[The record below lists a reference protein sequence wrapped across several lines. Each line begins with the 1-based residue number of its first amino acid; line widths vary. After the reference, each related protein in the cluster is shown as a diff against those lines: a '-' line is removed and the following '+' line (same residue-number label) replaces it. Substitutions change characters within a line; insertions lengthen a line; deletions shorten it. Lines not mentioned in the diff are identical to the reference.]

1 MTGIS
6 PHVAGVEMGGT
17 KCILTLSRGPN
28 DHGDRAVVP
37 TTDPATTLAAIEAQL
52 DRWKDKARFAAIG
65 IAGFGPLQLDPRQ
78 PDFGAIIATPKPGWS
93 GINAYA
99 RIAERY
105 AVPIALQTDVNGAA
119 LAEGRWGGAQGME
132 SHAYITVGTGVG
144 VGLIVG
150 GRPLVGL
157 THSEMGHIRLNRAQ
171 GDHWPGSCPF
181 HGDCVEGLIAGPA
194 IAARLGRPGHTVPDD
209 DPSWAL
215 FDHSLTQLLHTLVLT
230 FAPERIAIGGGVV
243 ESRAGLFDRLRQKL
257 AASLNGYGAAVRFVG
272 DVDTRL
278 GPPALG
284 AMAGPLGPIALALD
298 VLERGSS

>member
-1 MTGIS
+1 
-6 PHVAGVEMGGT
+6 MGGT

-28 DHGDRAVVP
+28 DLNDRVVVP
-37 TTDPATTLAAIEAQL
+37 TSDPATTLAAIEAQL
-52 DRWKDKARFAAIG
+52 DRWKDEACFAAIG

-99 RIAERY
+99 RIAARY

-171 GDHWPGSCPF
+171 GDAWPGSCPF

-194 IAARLGRPGHTVPDD
+194 IAARLG
-209 DPSWAL
+209 L
-215 FDHSLTQLLHTLVLT
+215 
-230 FAPERIAIGGGVV
+230 
-243 ESRAGLFDRLRQKL
+243 
-257 AASLNGYGAAVRFVG
+257 
-272 DVDTRL
+272 
-278 GPPALG
+278 
-284 AMAGPLGPIALALD
+284 PLGWQKDEPRNHKSA
-298 VLERGSS
+298 RRNGSIS